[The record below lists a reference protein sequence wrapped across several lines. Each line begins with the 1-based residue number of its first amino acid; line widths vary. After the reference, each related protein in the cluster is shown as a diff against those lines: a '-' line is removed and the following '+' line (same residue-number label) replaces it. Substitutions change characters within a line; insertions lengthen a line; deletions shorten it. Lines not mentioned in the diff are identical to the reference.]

1 MRITVA
7 SPDGLGDFI
16 LRLPLFEALLAAGH
30 SLQMVMRPPAAD
42 FAKVLFPGA
51 EILVLDSCP
60 FSSETKK
67 LRHPFRR
74 ELGEIRRFEPD
85 LYIASAFQLN
95 FFEEVFAEEAP
106 DIRIAGF
113 RAEEDFWPS
122 DTSKDPHEMA
132 AGFAIAVSVPTAMP
146 EVEKSRRLAEALVG
160 APCDHAVARPP
171 SVEAREAACR
181 LLGQHGLAAQK
192 FTVVCAGSRP
202 GLLKKDWGEANWE
215 ALFREIGPEAQAPF
229 IFFGNPKESASVER
243 LRAALPASVRSVN
256 LASEPPALDVSYA
269 LLTMAYSYIG
279 RDSGVMHMAAL
290 AGIPLL
296 AVFAGGHWPRFLPE
310 AARGIVLTREAP
322 CRGCNFHCPFPEPW
336 CVKTVPVDAV
346 VRAWRELPGIDTLRV
361 VELPSGDQWLSM
373 ARELDVPA
381 YAREQSAAARA
392 AIVDLRNESAWKKLF
407 AGLTSR

>member
-1 MRITVA
+1 MKATIG

-16 LRLPLFEALLAAGH
+16 LRLPLIEALLAAGYR
-30 SLQMVMRPPAAD
+30 LQVVMRPPAAD
-42 FAKVLFPGA
+42 FAKMLLPEA
-51 EILVLDSCP
+51 EILFLDNCP
-60 FSSETKK
+60 YNSETKK

-74 ELGEIRRFEPD
+74 ELGEIRRFGPD

-95 FFEEVFAEEAP
+95 FFDEVFAEEAP

-113 RAEEDFWPS
+113 RTEEDFWPS

-132 AGFAIAVSVPTAMP
+132 AGFAITVSVPSAMP
-146 EVEKSRRLAEALVG
+146 EVEKNRRLAEALTGTSCGRV
-160 APCDHAVARPP
+160 AARPP
-171 SVEAREAACR
+171 SAEAMESAHRV
-181 LLGQHGLAAQK
+181 LGRHGLAGQK

-215 ALFREIGPEAQAPF
+215 ALFCEIGPETQAPF
-229 IFFGNPKESASVER
+229 IFFGNPKESSSIER
-243 LRAALPASVRSVN
+243 LRAALPASVHSVN

-269 LLTMAYSYIG
+269 LLSMASSYLG

-290 AGIPLL
+290 SGIPLL
-296 AVFAGGHWPRFLPE
+296 AVFAGGHWPRFLPD
-310 AARGIVLTREAP
+310 AAKGIVLTREAP

-346 VRAWRELPGIDTLRV
+346 VRAWRELPGADTLRV
-361 VELPSGDQWLSM
+361 VELPSGDQWSSM

-381 YAREQSAAARA
+381 YAREQSAAARTA
-392 AIVDLRNESAWKKLF
+392 VAELRNESAWKKLF